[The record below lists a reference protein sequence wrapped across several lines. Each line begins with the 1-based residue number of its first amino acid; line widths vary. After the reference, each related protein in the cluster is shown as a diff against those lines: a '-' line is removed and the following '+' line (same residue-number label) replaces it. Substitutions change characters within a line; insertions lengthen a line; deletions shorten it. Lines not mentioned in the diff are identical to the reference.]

1 METSNLKKT
10 NNELMIEIKTTTETI
25 IKDINTIKSDVEYI
39 KKKLE
44 ERETIVVENNEDLSV
59 STKWS
64 FWSN

>member
-10 NNELMIEIKTTTETI
+10 NKELMIEIKTTTETI

-44 ERETIVVENNEDLSV
+44 ERERIKNEETIVILD
-59 STKWS
+59 
-64 FWSN
+64 

>member
-10 NNELMIEIKTTTETI
+10 NKELMIEIKTTTETI

>member
-25 IKDINTIKSDVEYI
+25 IRDINTIKSDVEYI

-44 ERETIVVENNEDLSV
+44 ERETIIVENNEDLSV

>member
-10 NNELMIEIKTTTETI
+10 NKELMIEIKKTTETI

-44 ERETIVVENNEDLSV
+44 ERNEETIVILD
-59 STKWS
+59 
-64 FWSN
+64 

>member
-10 NNELMIEIKTTTETI
+10 NKELMIEIKTTTETI

-44 ERETIVVENNEDLSV
+44 ERERIKCLNKMVILE
-59 STKWS
+59 
-64 FWSN
+64 